1 MLATNLKSTHTMK
14 YLNQIC
20 ALCILVLMMFASGC
34 ATSAYISSVN
44 DLGQTKRTYEGDS
57 VHVKS
62 SEKIMTIDQRDT
74 KRLIEDTMSRM
85 GFEIKKSNDAHY
97 LLVFG
102 SEQKTSQMSGS
113 RPVTNTAVTNVYSGG
128 QSALAT
134 TSYTS
139 YVPYSYDYTVAKLY
153 TYLMPTRNL
162 KPLDETEIIWQGY
175 IGVESSEMKKNKAV
189 LIDQLFEKM
198 GEDYAKHTYIR
209 RSKSTALAPTGE
221 PSIYTVLSGKK
232 MQLDQRLPPSSPE
245 QITEWRQA
253 AEGGD
258 AAAQYKLGVLYAT
271 SQGETKDDIVAY
283 MWCNLAAAQGNE
295 EARGLKGTLSERMTR
310 EQIAEAQKL
319 SREWLAKRSK

>member
-1 MLATNLKSTHTMK
+1 MK
-14 YLNQIC
+14 YLNPIF
-20 ALCILVLMMFASGC
+20 ALCFLFLVVFFSGC
-34 ATSAYISSVN
+34 ATTAYISSVN
-44 DLGQTKRTYEGDS
+44 DLGQSKRTYEGDS

-62 SEKIMTIDQRDT
+62 SEKIMSIDHRET

-85 GFEIKKSNDAHY
+85 GFEIKNSNDAHY

-128 QSALAT
+128 TSTLAT

-153 TYLMPTRNL
+153 TYLMPTRSL

-175 IGVESSEMKKNKAV
+175 IGAESSVMDKNKAA
-189 LIDQLFEKM
+189 LIDQLFEKI
-198 GEDYAKHTYIR
+198 GEDYAQHTYVR
-209 RSKSTALAPTGE
+209 RNKSTALAPTRK
-221 PSIYTVLSGKK
+221 PSIYTVLSGGD
-232 MQLDQRLPPSSPE
+232 MQLDQKLPPSSPE

-253 AEGGD
+253 AAGGN
-258 AAAQYKLGVLYAT
+258 AAAQYKLGVTYAN
-271 SQGETKDDIVAY
+271 SDVDFKDDVLAY
-283 MWCNLAAAQGNE
+283 MWCNLAAAQGYV
-295 EARGLKGTLSERMTR
+295 EARELKGTLSNRMTK

-319 SREWLAKRSK
+319 SRKWVAKQSE